1 MDEGEEELV
10 HTGML
15 CMLLLLP
22 LLLLLTM
29 LLRASRDVGVLIGGD
44 ACDVG
49 GDFVVDYWMM
59 IVVFAYD
66 IDTESLL
73 ELIRT
78 RNN

>member
-1 MDEGEEELV
+1 
-10 HTGML
+10 ML
-15 CMLLLLP
+15 CVLLLLP

-29 LLRASRDVGVLIGGD
+29 LLCASGDVAVLIGAD

-49 GDFVVDYWMM
+49 GDFVVDDWMM

-66 IDTESLL
+66 IDIDTEFLL

-78 RNN
+78 RNT